1 MAENLFSCLTPFF
14 ETYELKGYVIN
25 SDWSYVWITDVK
37 YYILKVLLII
47 MLWND
52 FPYFGIWNDLVRG

>member
-1 MAENLFSCLTPFF
+1 M
-14 ETYELKGYVIN
+14 YELKGYVIN

-37 YYILKVLLII
+37 YYILKVLVII

-52 FPYFGIWNDLVRG
+52 FPYFGIWNDLVCGKRFR